1 MKTNEHTLERSVSEN
16 TRFPA
21 ENSTSVKTDMKHQ
34 RTNII
39 NRRKNKDDIF

>member
-16 TRFPA
+16 TRFPE
-21 ENSTSVKTDMKHQ
+21 ENRTFVKTDMKHQ
-34 RTNII
+34 RKKIR